1 MNNHNPLE
9 KIQALDAIEKEICQC
24 IQSAGECEYLFF
36 ILNGFSNFLL
46 NFVSGQ
52 ALLELS
58 KEKSSQKAA
67 ENHTSQFLKSLN
79 IVESKL
85 SDQLNYLQQVSTG
98 SEHKGSGYA
107 SAKVLQMAWHRIHHA
122 KSRLKELEECKAK
135 HIKKSVNSTPGGN
148 I

>member
-1 MNNHNPLE
+1 MKRSKPWTLLRKRFASVFKVQVRFQYKFE
-9 KIQALDAIEKEICQC
+9 
-24 IQSAGECEYLFF
+24 FF
-36 ILNGFSNFLL
+36 IYLSICYFL
-46 NFVSGQ
+46 GQ

-79 IVESKL
+79 LVESKL

-122 KSRLKELEECKAK
+122 KSRLKELEECKSK
-135 HIKKSVNSTPGGN
+135 HMKKTVNSTPGGN
-148 I
+148 N